1 MTSDDLFTPE
11 QMELAAYFAQPQF
24 DGFTEQ
30 IGKIM
35 QARPDLLDKKLI
47 ANAASEMLT
56 ASEEGVDMS
65 VEDAVRLAKNRTYMT
80 SAELAAAL
88 EEAGVKTLSDLERI
102 VKRALAEDHPSRPS
116 GADISERAEKLQSLA
131 ESLARNKDIIL
142 LGLPDPDAGIGC
154 VWAKLAFLGGS
165 LSAADKKT
173 LTEMRRLSD
182 DAQLKPVDGVVTA
195 IFKIFTP

>member
-24 DGFTEQ
+24 DDFTEQ

-35 QARPDLLDKKLI
+35 QARPDLLDRKLI

-56 ASEEGVDMS
+56 ASEEGVDMP
-65 VEDAVRLAKNRTYMT
+65 VEDAIRLAKRRVYMT

-88 EEAGVKTLSDLERI
+88 EEAGIHTLSGLEGI
-102 VKRALAEDHPSRPS
+102 IKRALAEDRPKRPS
-116 GADISERAEKLQSLA
+116 GAGISERAEKLRCLA
-131 ESLARNKDIIL
+131 ESLAHNQDIIL
-142 LGLPDPDAGIGC
+142 LGLPDPGAEIGC
-154 VWAKLAFLGGS
+154 TWAKLAFLGGS
-165 LSAADKKT
+165 LSVEDQKT

-182 DAQLKPVDGVVTA
+182 EAQLKPVDGVATA